1 MAANV
6 RLGRERRRRGFAAQ
20 RRRRNH
26 VGLTALCNGD
36 AVDEV
41 TAGGTATLGIDL
53 SADPARTAACAVAW
67 RHGAALVEAVDE
79 GLDDVALHARIERVE
94 ADGGLT
100 GIDAPFAWPVPFRE
114 ALDAHARDGS
124 FPAGYR
130 DPRLQFRATDL
141 FVAGVARRPLSVSTN
156 LIGVTAMRCARLLHE
171 VGVRRGARVD
181 PAGTDGVAEV
191 YPAAALVA
199 WGGAGE
205 GLDPRGYKV
214 GPQARGAR
222 GRLVAALAA
231 RGWLHLPA
239 PARDACERSDHALD
253 AVLAALA
260 ARAVQRGLTHAPKTP
275 DQRRLAPV
283 EGWIHVPVAG
293 SLDRL
298 AG

>member
-1 MAANV
+1 
-6 RLGRERRRRGFAAQ
+6 
-20 RRRRNH
+20 
-26 VGLTALCNGD
+26 VG
-36 AVDEV
+36 EV
-41 TAGGTATLGIDL
+41 TARATATLGIDL
-53 SADPARTAACAVAW
+53 SADPARTAACVVAW
-67 RHGAALVEAVDE
+67 RDGGAAVESVEE
-79 GLDDVALHARIERVE
+79 GLDDGALHERIERVE
-94 ADGGLT
+94 DAGGLT
-100 GIDAPFAWPVPFRE
+100 GIDAPFAWPVPFLE

-171 VGVRRGARVD
+171 VGARRGARVD

-199 WGGAGE
+199 WGGRGE
-205 GLDPRGYKV
+205 GLDPQGYKT
-214 GPQARGAR
+214 GPAARAAR
-222 GRLVAALAA
+222 GRLVAALGA
-231 RGWLHLPA
+231 RPWLQLPA
-239 PARDACERSDHALD
+239 AACDACERSDHALD

-260 ARAVQRGLTHAPKTP
+260 ARAVERGLTHAPQTAE
-275 DQRRLAPV
+275 QRRLASV